1 MTELNAQRV
10 VELFERFTGYPLDG
24 TTAKQAQELEEIQ
37 GFLEGYSRWAFSSV
51 NTLVGLGSL
60 VAVNNLPCT

>member
-37 GFLEGYSRWAFSSV
+37 GFLVPDHG
-51 NTLVGLGSL
+51 
-60 VAVNNLPCT
+60 

>member
-24 TTAKQAQELEEIQ
+24 TTAQQAQELEEIQ
-37 GFLEGYSRWAFSSV
+37 GFLVPDHG
-51 NTLVGLGSL
+51 
-60 VAVNNLPCT
+60 